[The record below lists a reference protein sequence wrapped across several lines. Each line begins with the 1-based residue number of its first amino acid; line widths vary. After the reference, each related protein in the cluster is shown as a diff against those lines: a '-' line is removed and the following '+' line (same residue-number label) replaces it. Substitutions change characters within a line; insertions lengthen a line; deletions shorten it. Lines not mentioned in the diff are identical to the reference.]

1 MLKAIKNFFTSIKV
15 AIVLLIILIAAS
27 ILGTLVPQ
35 GRSAQEYLAR
45 YGQLAGLFQK
55 LQLTR
60 LYQSLWYIVLLV
72 LFSLNLIICTLVRLS
87 PKLRRVFRPTCDFD
101 PKSVQVLK
109 IKDKFR
115 LALAPAAA
123 AEAVQAELGRRHYR
137 LRGQASGNSHCL
149 IARKRLLGLFG
160 SDVVHVGLLI
170 ILAGGIISG
179 LTGVRGSLTL
189 SENQTLP
196 VPQAGFSVR
205 LDKFITEF
213 YPDGN
218 VKDWKSEL
226 TIIDGDKPVL
236 QKSVEVNHPLSYKGF
251 VFYQSGYGSDWEKPE
266 LQVWLKKKSDPGY
279 LKSIRLTVGRPAAV
293 EGEDLT
299 LTATRFLPD
308 FVLDEK
314 NQPSTRSLELN
325 NPAALIR
332 AERAGSELF
341 SGWIFAKFPDF
352 AQMHQAAE
360 SEFKAE
366 LKDIKAPQYSV
377 LQTAK
382 DPGVP
387 LIWVGCAVLM
397 LGLSI
402 AFYWPTSEIR
412 LVLEESQGKT
422 EISAGGI
429 SAKSREAFQAEFET
443 IMNAVRKTK

>member
-1 MLKAIKNFFTSIKV
+1 MFRALKNFFTSIRV
-15 AIVLLIILIAAS
+15 AIVLLILLIAAS
-27 ILGTLVPQ
+27 ILGTLIPQ

-45 YGQLAGLFQK
+45 YGQLGGLFQK
-55 LQLTR
+55 LQFTR
-60 LYQSLWYIVLLV
+60 LYQSFWYIAILALL
-72 LFSLNLIICTLVRLS
+72 SLNIIICTLVRLS
-87 PKLRRVFRPTCDFD
+87 PKLRRAFRPKCDLD

-109 IKDKFR
+109 VKDRIKM
-115 LALAPAAA
+115 ALAPAAA
-123 AEAVQAELGRRHYR
+123 LQAIRAELGRHHYR
-137 LRGQASGNSHCL
+137 VREHAAEKKNCL
-149 IARKRLLGLFG
+149 LARKRILGIFG

-179 LTGVRGSLTL
+179 LAGVRGNLTL

-218 VKDWKSEL
+218 IKDWKSNL

-266 LQVWLKKKSDPGY
+266 LEVWLKKKSDPGY
-279 LKSIRLTVGRPAAV
+279 LKNIWLRIGQPAAV
-293 EGEDLT
+293 EGEDIT

-314 NQPSTRSLELN
+314 NQPSTRSLEPN

-332 AERAGSELF
+332 GERGGAEVF
-341 SGWIFAKFPDF
+341 SGWIFVKFPDF
-352 AQMHQAAE
+352 AQMHQAQE
-360 SEFKAE
+360 SEFKPE
-366 LKDIKAPQYSV
+366 LKDVKAPQYSV

-382 DPGVP
+382 DPGVS

-397 LGLSI
+397 LGLFL
-402 AFYWPTSEIR
+402 AFYWPTREIR

-422 EISAGGI
+422 EISGGGI
-429 SAKSREAFQAEFET
+429 SAKSREAFQSEFDH
-443 IMNAVRKTK
+443 IMSVLRKTK

>member
-1 MLKAIKNFFTSIKV
+1 MFKAVKNFFTSIKV

-27 ILGTLVPQ
+27 ILGTLIPQ
-35 GRSAQEYLAR
+35 GRTGQEYLVR
-45 YGQLAGLFQK
+45 YGQLGGIFQK
-55 LQLTR
+55 LQFTR
-60 LYQSLWYIVLLV
+60 LYQSFWYIAILA
-72 LFSLNLIICTLVRLS
+72 LFSLNIIICTLVRLS
-87 PKLRRVFRPTCDFD
+87 PKLHRVFRPKCDLD

-109 IKDKFR
+109 VKDKIKM
-115 LALAPAAA
+115 ALAPPA
-123 AEAVQAELGRRHYR
+123 AVQAVKAELGHHHYR
-137 LRGQASGNSHCL
+137 VREQAAEKKNCL
-149 IARKRLLGLFG
+149 LARKRILGIFG

-179 LTGVRGSLTL
+179 LAGVRGSLIL

-205 LDKFITEF
+205 LDKFITEL

-226 TIIDGDKPVL
+226 TIIEGDKPVL

-279 LKSIRLTVGRPAAV
+279 IKTIWLRVGQPIAV
-293 EGEDLT
+293 EGEDIT

-314 NQPSTRSLELN
+314 NQPSTRSLEPK

-332 AERAGSELF
+332 GERGGTEVF

-352 AQMHQAAE
+352 AQMHQAQE
-360 SEFKAE
+360 SEFKPE
-366 LKDIKAPQYSV
+366 LKDVKAPQYSV

-382 DPGVP
+382 DPGVS

-397 LGLSI
+397 LGLFL
-402 AFYWPTSEIR
+402 AFYWPTREIR
-412 LVLEESQGKT
+412 FVLEESQGKT
-422 EISAGGI
+422 EIAAGGI
-429 SAKSREAFQAEFET
+429 SAKSREAFQTEFES
-443 IMNAVRKTK
+443 IMSALRKTK